1 MKKFRKHRLVCA
13 CLNFL
18 GGFFRLVAALVDLA
32 SNYPGT
38 DAAAEMAHQVRA

>member
-1 MKKFRKHRLVCA
+1 MTTFRKYRLVCA

-18 GGFFRLVAALVDLA
+18 GGLLRLIAALVGLA

-38 DAAAEMAHQVRA
+38 NAAAEMAHEVRA